1 MHPEEVLEF
10 IRVFN
15 QGDMTEVTQKMTGM
29 VRKGKGISMCNIVQ
43 EIQDKGKEEGKA
55 EGKEEGREEVI
66 VGMIEADMPIEQIA
80 SIAKVS
86 VDYVSQLKEKLYPGI

>member
-43 EIQDKGKEEGKA
+43 EIQDKGKEEGK
-55 EGKEEGREEVI
+55 EEGREEVI